1 MALIPSPLTMTEEEF
16 ELFNEYLI
24 HRFGLHF
31 PVHKKEILESRLAP
45 RLRALQL
52 HRFMDYYLL
61 LQYAGDS
68 ELHRLASL
76 VTNNESYFFREIHQF
91 ESLFTRTFEDF
102 KFHAANRE
110 TLRFLCAGCSS
121 GEEPYT
127 LNIFAK
133 EHRFRMLGWTVD
145 IQAFD
150 LDRDRVAMAKEAHYS
165 GGSLRSLDEEKK
177 SKYFLR
183 HDPDRWDLRPLFR
196 QGVTFHEGNILD
208 LASYPR
214 PFPYDAVFCRNVL
227 IYFEEGSLRKAVVN
241 FAQCLRPGGLLFLG
255 HSESIIG
262 LTSPFEP
269 VRLGDGIAYQRV
281 PE

>member
-127 LNIFAK
+127 LNIFRTFID
-133 EHRFRMLGWTVD
+133 EIDVQRDDWDWML
-145 IQAFD
+145 QAAID
-150 LDRDRVAMAKEAHYS
+150 DA
-165 GGSLRSLDEEKK
+165 
-177 SKYFLR
+177 
-183 HDPDRWDLRPLFR
+183 
-196 QGVTFHEGNILD
+196 GVTTDPCHSLSV
-208 LASYPR
+208 LAQEFLNFR
-214 PFPYDAVFCRNVL
+214 PTR
-227 IYFEEGSLRKAVVN
+227 
-241 FAQCLRPGGLLFLG
+241 
-255 HSESIIG
+255 
-262 LTSPFEP
+262 
-269 VRLGDGIAYQRV
+269 
-281 PE
+281 